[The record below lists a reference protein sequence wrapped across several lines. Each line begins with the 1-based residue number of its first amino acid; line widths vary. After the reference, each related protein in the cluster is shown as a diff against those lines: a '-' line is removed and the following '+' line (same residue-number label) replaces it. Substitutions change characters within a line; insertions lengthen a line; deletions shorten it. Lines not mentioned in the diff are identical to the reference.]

1 MLWNWKQGG
10 DIYNGTAQY
19 LVRDNRHVMI
29 DQIHNAPGD
38 KKTVDYYQA
47 LYDAQALNGFW
58 VEDASFIKLR
68 EASIYYTLD
77 KNNLG
82 NSSKWI
88 KQIRVG
94 LIGRNLLTFTN
105 YTGYDPEAG
114 SGGYIFDDF
123 GYPNFRSYSVTVQFK
138 F

>member
-10 DIYNGTAQY
+10 DIYNGTGQY

-29 DQIHNAPGD
+29 DQIHNAPGE
-38 KKTVDYYQA
+38 KKTVDYYQT

-58 VEDASFIKLR
+58 VEDASFVKLR
-68 EASIYYTLD
+68 EVSMYYTLG
-77 KNNLG
+77 KEKLG
-82 NSSKWI
+82 YAGKWLE
-88 KQIRVG
+88 QIRIGV
-94 LIGRNLLTFTN
+94 IGRNILTFTD

-114 SGGYIFDDF
+114 SSGFIFDDF
-123 GYPNFRSYSVTVQFK
+123 GYPNFRNYSATVELK